1 MSWLRYL
8 RRPERD
14 RDFALEIEAYLQHEI
29 DDNIARGMNP
39 REAAFAAQRKF
50 GNVTVAKE
58 NTHRMNTIGSL
69 ETLGQDLRYAARLL
83 RLEPS
88 FFSVAILCLALGIG
102 ANTAIFHLLDAVRL
116 QTLPVPNPRE
126 LVEVEIGPDQHCC
139 SGNFSSRR
147 SNFTY
152 ALWDQLRTHQQAFSG
167 VFAWA
172 AYRFN
177 TTTGGEVRYVQGLYA
192 SGDFFRTLGVLP
204 ALGRVFSTE
213 DDRPGCGS
221 PGAVLSYSY
230 WQREYGGQASA
241 VGHKILLEGKP
252 IEIIGVAQAGF
263 FGVEVGRSFDVA
275 IPVCAEPL
283 VNGEDAHTPKR
294 NHWWLAVI
302 GRLKPGWSLTQVRA
316 HVRAISPG
324 LFEATLPPNY
334 TPEGAKYYLAY
345 KLTANPAESG
355 VSDLREDYQD
365 PLLILLAI
373 AALVLVIA
381 CANLANLMLAR
392 ATARERELAVRLAI
406 GASRPRLIR
415 QMLAESLLLAAIG
428 AACGALLAQFLS
440 SYLVRFLTTNDSPLY
455 VDLGTD
461 WRIFGFTAALAV
473 LTCLLF
479 GLMPAIRATR
489 ANPGTLMKASGRGLT
504 DARER
509 FGVRRILVVA
519 QVGLSLVL
527 LVGALLFVRSL
538 HKLLTLDAGFQE
550 SGVLVTEIDYSTLQ
564 YSPQRR
570 WELQR
575 EIVRRFRLLPGV
587 EQAGATTDVPISGDR
602 WNDQF
607 EFVGANPAGKFLSN
621 FSGITP
627 GYFRTLGT
635 PLLAGRDFDERDTPN
650 SPKVAIVNQSFI
662 KQFLNGANPIGKRI
676 RIETGPGEPETVYQV
691 VGITKDAK
699 YRRLRDPFSP
709 TVFTS
714 LDQMAEPEVQTSGTN
729 ILSRSQVALTSQLA
743 AIKREMAAISPSMA
757 LKFYTLHCGIADS
770 LLRERLM
777 ATLSGF
783 FGFLAALLASIGLYG
798 VMAYIVARRRGE
810 IGIRIAL
817 GADRANV
824 LKLIGNECGKLLVGG
839 LLLGVGFALAAS
851 QAITKLLYGL
861 SPTDPLTIVLSV
873 LLLAL
878 VALPASLIP
887 AIRASRLDPM
897 QALREE

>member
-1 MSWLRYL
+1 MGWLRYL
-8 RRPERD
+8 RRPQRD
-14 RDFALEIEAYLQHEI
+14 RDFALEIEAHLQHEI
-29 DDNIARGMNP
+29 DDNIARGMNH

-50 GNVTVAKE
+50 GNVTIAKE
-58 NTHRMNTIGSL
+58 TTHRMNTIGFL
-69 ETLGQDLRYAARLL
+69 ETLGQDLRYAARLI
-83 RLEPS
+83 RLEPG

-102 ANTAIFHLLDAVRL
+102 ANTAIFHLLDTVRL
-116 QTLPVPNPRE
+116 RTLPVANPQE
-126 LVEVEIGPDQHCC
+126 LVELEIGSSQR
-139 SGNFSSRR
+139 SGNFSS
-147 SNFTY
+147 SHSDFTY

-167 VFAWA
+167 LFVWEPT
-172 AYRFN
+172 RFN
-177 TTTGGEVRYVQGLYA
+177 TATGGEVRNVEGLYA
-192 SGDFFRTLGVLP
+192 SGDFFRTLAVVP
-204 ALGRVFSTE
+204 ALGRVFSAE
-213 DDRPGCGS
+213 DDRPGCGA
-221 PGAVLSYSY
+221 PGVVLGHSY

-241 VGHKILLEGKP
+241 IGRKISIEGKP
-252 IEIIGVAQAGF
+252 FEIIGVAQAGF
-263 FGVEVGRSFDVA
+263 FGVEVGKAFDVV
-275 IPVCAEPL
+275 IPVCAESL
-283 VNGEDAHTPKR
+283 IDGESANTPKR
-294 NHWWLAVI
+294 DHWWLAVI
-302 GRLKPGWSLTQVRA
+302 GRLKPGWTLAQAHA
-316 HVRAISPG
+316 HVEAISSG
-324 LFEATLPPNY
+324 LFEATLPPSY
-334 TPEGAKYYLAY
+334 TPETAKKYLAF
-345 KLTANPAESG
+345 KLTANPAGSG
-355 VSDLREDYQD
+355 VSDLRSKYQD
-365 PLLILLAI
+365 PLLILLGI

-392 ATARERELAVRLAI
+392 ASARERELAVRLAI

-440 SYLVRFLTTNDSPLY
+440 SYLVRFLTTTDNPLY

-509 FGVRRILVVA
+509 FGLRRILVVA
-519 QVGLSLVL
+519 QVALSLVL

-550 SGVLVTEIDYSTLQ
+550 SGVLVAEVNFSTLN
-564 YSPQRR
+564 YPPQR
-570 WELQR
+570 WNEVQS
-575 EIVRRFRLLPGV
+575 EILRRIRILPGV
-587 EQAGATTDVPISGDR
+587 EQAAATSILPISGDR
-602 WNDQF
+602 WNDEF
-607 EFVGANPAGKFLSN
+607 LFVGANPSGKFLSN
-621 FSGITP
+621 FSAVSP

-635 PLLAGRDFDERDTPN
+635 PLLAGRDFNEHDTTLK

-662 KQFLNGANPIGKRI
+662 KKFLNGANPIGKRM
-676 RIETGPGEPETVYQV
+676 RIETGPGEPETIYEV
-691 VGITKDAK
+691 VGVTKDAK
-699 YRRLRDPFSP
+699 YVRLSDPFSP
-709 TVFTS
+709 TVFTA
-714 LDQMAEPEVQTSGTN
+714 LDQTPKYGASTIM
-729 ILSRSQVALTSQLA
+729 LSRSHLALTSQLA
-743 AIKREMAAISPSMA
+743 AIKREMAAISPAMS
-757 LKFYTLHCGIADS
+757 LNFYTLQSEIADS

-817 GADRANV
+817 GANRANV
-824 LKLIGNECGKLLVGG
+824 LTLIGSECGKLLLAG
-839 LLLGVGFALAAS
+839 LLLGIGFALAAS

>member
-1 MSWLRYL
+1 MSWLKYL
-8 RRPERD
+8 RRPQRD
-14 RDFALEIEAYLQHEI
+14 RDFALEIEAHLQHEI
-29 DDNIARGMNP
+29 DDNIARGMTP

-50 GNVTVAKE
+50 GNVTTAKE
-58 NTHRMNTIGSL
+58 ITHRMNTIGFL
-69 ETLGQDLRYAARLL
+69 ESIGQDLRYAARLI
-83 RLEPS
+83 RLEPG
-88 FFSVAILCLALGIG
+88 FFTVAILCLALGIG

-116 QTLPVPNPRE
+116 RALPVPNAQE
-126 LVEVEIGPDQHCC
+126 LAEVEIDPTQSCC

-152 ALWDQLRTHQQAFSG
+152 ALWDQLRTRQQAFSG
-167 VFAWA
+167 LFAWSA
-172 AYRFN
+172 RQFN
-177 TTTGGEVRYVQGLYA
+177 TATGGEVRYIEGLYT
-192 SGDFFRTLGVLP
+192 SGDFFNTLGAVP
-204 ALGRVFSTE
+204 ALGRVFSPA
-213 DDRPGCGS
+213 DDVAGCGS
-221 PGAVLSYSY
+221 PGAVLGYSY
-230 WQREYGGQASA
+230 WQREYGGQPSA
-241 VGHKILLEGKP
+241 IGRRILLNRKP
-252 IEIIGVAQAGF
+252 FEIIGVAQAGF
-263 FGVEVGRSFDVA
+263 FGVEVGKSFDVA
-275 IPVCAEPL
+275 IPVCAEPIIE
-283 VNGEDAHTPKR
+283 GENSHMAKR
-294 NHWWLAVI
+294 HHWWLAVI
-302 GRLKPGWSLTQVRA
+302 GRLKPGWTLPQAVA
-316 HVRAISPG
+316 HLRAISPG
-324 LFEATLPPNY
+324 LFEATLPPSY
-334 TPEGAKYYLAY
+334 IPETANKYLGY
-345 KLTANPAESG
+345 KLIAVPAGSG
-355 VSDLREDYQD
+355 VSDLRADYQD
-365 PLLILLAI
+365 PLLILLGI

-392 ATARERELAVRLAI
+392 ASVRERELAVRLAI

-428 AACGALLAQFLS
+428 AACGALLAHFLS
-440 SYLVRFLTTNDSPLY
+440 GYLVRFLTTTDEPLY

-519 QVGLSLVL
+519 QVALSLVL

-550 SGVLVTEIDYSTLQ
+550 SGILTTEISFAPLNYP
-564 YSPQRR
+564 PQRR
-570 WELQR
+570 YELQR
-575 EIVRRFRLLPGV
+575 EILRRFRLLPGV
-587 EQAGATTDVPISGDR
+587 EQAAATSIVPISGDR
-602 WNDQF
+602 WNDRFQ
-607 EFVGANPAGKFLSN
+607 FVGANPSGQFLSN
-621 FSGITP
+621 FSGVTP

-635 PLLAGRDFDERDTPN
+635 PLLAGRDFNERDTLE
-650 SPKVAIVNQSFI
+650 SSKVAIVNESFI
-662 KQFLNGANPIGKRI
+662 QKFLNGANPIGRRI
-676 RIETGPGEPETVYQV
+676 RIETGPGEPEASYEV
-691 VGITKDAK
+691 VGVTKDAK
-699 YRRLRDPFSP
+699 YVRLKDPFTP

-714 LDQMAEPEVQTSGTN
+714 LYQSAEPPGGVV
-729 ILSRSQVALTSQLA
+729 ILSRSQVALTSQFA
-743 AIKREMAAISPSMA
+743 AIKREMAAVNPA
-757 LKFYTLHCGIADS
+757 LPLKFYTLHSEIADS

-798 VMAYIVARRRGE
+798 VMAYIVARRRSE

-824 LKLIGNECGKLLVGG
+824 LKLIGSECGKLLLAG
-839 LLLGVGFALAAS
+839 LLLGIGFALAAS
-851 QAITKLLYGL
+851 QAIGKLLYGL
-861 SPTDPLTIVLSV
+861 SPTDPATIVLSV

-897 QALREE
+897 RALREE

>member
-1 MSWLRYL
+1 MGWLKYL
-8 RRPERD
+8 RRHQRD
-14 RDFALEIEAYLQHEI
+14 QDFALELEAHLQHEI
-29 DDNIARGMNP
+29 DDNMARGMNP
-39 REAAFAAQRKF
+39 REAAFAAHRKF
-50 GNVTVAKE
+50 GNVTLAKE
-58 NTHRMNTIGSL
+58 NTRRMNTIEYL

-83 RLEPS
+83 RLEPG

-116 QTLPVPNPRE
+116 RTLPVSNPRE
-126 LVEVEIGPDQHCC
+126 LVEVEIGPDQRCC
-139 SGNFSSRR
+139 TGNFSSRR

-167 VFAWA
+167 IFAWA
-172 AYRFN
+172 PYRFN
-177 TTTGGEVRYVQGLYA
+177 TTTGGEVRYIEGLYA
-192 SGDFFRTLGVLP
+192 TGDFFRTLGVVP
-204 ALGRVFSTE
+204 ALGRLFSTE

-221 PGAVLSYSY
+221 PGAVLGYSY

-241 VGHKILLEGKP
+241 IGRKILLEGKP
-252 IEIIGVAQAGF
+252 FEIIGVAQAGF

-283 VNGEDAHTPKR
+283 VNGENAHTPKR
-294 NHWWLAVI
+294 HHWWLAVI
-302 GRLKPGWSLTQVRA
+302 GRLKPGWSVTQARA
-316 HVRAISPG
+316 HVQAISPG
-324 LFEATLPPNY
+324 LFEATLPPNF
-334 TPEGAKYYLAY
+334 TPETAKEYLAY
-345 KLTANPAESG
+345 KLTANPAGSG

-473 LTCLLF
+473 ITCLLF

-509 FGVRRILVVA
+509 FGVRRVLVVA
-519 QVGLSLVL
+519 QVALSLAL

-550 SGVLVTEIDYSTLQ
+550 SGVLVTEIDFSTLK
-564 YSPQRR
+564 YPPQRR
-570 WELQR
+570 HEIQR
-575 EIVRRFRLLPGV
+575 EILRRIRLLPGV
-587 EQAGATTDVPISGDR
+587 EQAAGTSIVPISGNR
-602 WNDQF
+602 WNDRF
-607 EFVGANPAGKFLSN
+607 EFIGAKPAVKLLSD
-621 FSGITP
+621 FSGVTP
-627 GYFRTLGT
+627 GYFRTLHT
-635 PLLAGRDFDERDTPN
+635 PLLSGRDFDERDTALKF
-650 SPKVAIVNQSFI
+650 PKVAIVNQSFI
-662 KQFLNGANPIGKRI
+662 KQFLNGADPIGKRI
-676 RIETGPGEPETVYQV
+676 RIETGPGEPEEIFEI
-691 VGITKDAK
+691 VGVTKDAK
-699 YRRLRDPFSP
+699 YRRLSDPFNP
-709 TVFTS
+709 TVFAS
-714 LDQMAEPEVQTSGTN
+714 LDQNDQPLAGTV
-729 ILSRSQVALTSQLA
+729 ILSRSQVALASQLA

-757 LKFYTLHCGIADS
+757 LNFYTLHSEIADS
-770 LLRERLM
+770 VLRERLM

-817 GADRANV
+817 GAGRANV
-824 LKLIGNECGKLLVGG
+824 LKLIGSECGKLLLAG
-839 LLLGVGFALAAS
+839 LLLGIGFALAAS
-851 QAITKLLYGL
+851 QAITQLLYGL